1 METSPYNP
9 IVVALM
15 LMLRCLIPLLVMLG
29 ISYLLRRL
37 GVIVPP
43 AREPEPDQD
52 EPEKPPSQ
60 AG

>member
-1 METSPYNP
+1 METSPNNP
-9 IVVALM
+9 IIVALM

-43 AREPEPDQD
+43 PAEPEADQD
-52 EPEKPPSQ
+52 DAETPPSQ
-60 AG
+60 AE